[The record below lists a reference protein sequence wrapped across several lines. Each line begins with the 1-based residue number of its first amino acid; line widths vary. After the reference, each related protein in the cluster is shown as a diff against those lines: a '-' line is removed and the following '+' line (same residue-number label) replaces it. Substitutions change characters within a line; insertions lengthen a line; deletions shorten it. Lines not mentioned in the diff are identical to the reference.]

1 MGERTPQ
8 QVVGGGSALGAA
20 GIQAG
25 PHGLVNH
32 QSCLSSSTEQETP
45 SASSPPKAGS
55 GLSRTPLP
63 EPPSLPG
70 PGTFSRGTGTATLT
84 FSGPSVVQGLGY
96 LLGMGTL
103 QC

>member
-8 QVVGGGSALGAA
+8 QVVGGGFALGAA

-32 QSCLSSSTEQETP
+32 QGCLSSSTEQETP
-45 SASSPPKAGS
+45 RASSPPKAGS
-55 GLSRTPLP
+55 GLSP

-70 PGTFSRGTGTATLT
+70 PSTFSVGTGTATLT
-84 FSGPSVVQGLGY
+84 FSGPSVAQGLGD
-96 LLGMGTL
+96 LLGMGTA